1 MRDFRD
7 KEFDLNISVKRAI
20 KEHGVIAEGAIR
32 AELQQMVDKWV
43 WTLVKLDQIPPIKRG
58 KIFRSKMFC
67 KAKFNADG
75 TFDKFKAHLVAGG
88 DMQVETDYDDLSA
101 PTVATSSAFATA
113 AIAAAEGRHVMAID
127 IGCAYLN
134 TPMATGVLVHMRLN
148 AEISKI
154 LMSIS
159 SDYTEYTDPK
169 GCVVVLLDK
178 ALYGCI
184 ESASLWYNHL
194 SLTLTRAGYV
204 PNQYDHCVFNKT
216 DNRGVQCTIALHV
229 DDLFV
234 SSVDPSML
242 NDLTDLVRSTYK

>member
-7 KEFDLNISVKRAI
+7 KEFALNISVKRAI

-32 AELQQMVDKWV
+32 AELQQMVDKRV
-43 WTLVKLDQIPPIKRG
+43 WTLVKLDQIPPNKRG
-58 KIFRSKMFC
+58 KIIRSKMFC

-75 TFDKFKAHLVAGG
+75 TFDKFKARLVAGG
-88 DMQVETDYDDLSA
+88 DMQVKTDYDDLSA
-101 PTVATSSAFATA
+101 PTVATSSVFATA

-127 IGCAYLN
+127 IGCTYL
-134 TPMATGVLVHMRLN
+134 TLLATGVLVQMRLN
-148 AEISKI
+148 AEMSKI
-154 LMSIS
+154 LMPIRSC
-159 SDYTEYTDPK
+159 YTEYTDLK
-169 GCVVVLLDK
+169 GCVVVVLDK

-184 ESASLWYNHL
+184 ESASLWYHHL

-204 PNQYDHCVFNKT
+204 PNPYDHCVFNKT
-216 DNRGVQCTIALHV
+216 NNRGVQCTIALHV

-242 NDLTDLVRSTYK
+242 NDLTDMPLSCER